1 MGITNK
7 GRFRGDDYNNQEIV
21 DVGSIQLN
29 TDADAADKAVR
40 KSQAETIS
48 ADAVQ
53 SKLVSNSLNAST
65 DTAFTSQSLVS
76 FLGAKQDNISIH
88 ASSSALLSI
97 ENGTEIKVSQLLINE
112 PFTDEVSATLADYL
126 VANPSN
132 GLEKGDV
139 LFLTSATTNQ
149 ERSWMHKGT
158 SNGDATDFIK
168 LVTDYNQASIR
179 AMLSAGDTY
188 IGFDQGS
195 GQISLNRG
203 INAGQLGAQ
212 TLPADSTQFNVVSGA
227 TVEALLIALETFIWQ
242 SFVLSQLMVPVWF

>member
-1 MGITNK
+1 MALNKKQHYRGNAFGNKDLTNAK
-7 GRFRGDDYNNQEIV
+7 
-21 DVGSIQLN
+21 SLQL
-29 TDADAADKAVR
+29 TEDATAADKAVR

-53 SKLVSNSLNAST
+53 AKLVSNSAHAT
-65 DTAFTSQSLVS
+65 VDTAFTSQSLVS
-76 FLGAKQDNISIH
+76 FLGAKQDNMSIH

-97 ENGTEIKVSQLLINE
+97 VNGTEIKVSQLLINE
-112 PFTDEVSATLADYL
+112 PFIDEVSAPLADYL

-158 SNGDATDFIK
+158 SNGDTTDYIK

-179 AMLSAGDTY
+179 AMLSEGDTY
-188 IGFDQGS
+188 IGFD
-195 GQISLNRG
+195 
-203 INAGQLGAQ
+203 
-212 TLPADSTQFNVVSGA
+212 
-227 TVEALLIALETFIWQ
+227 
-242 SFVLSQLMVPVWF
+242 